1 MEMELGGLTLAM
13 AVIALV
19 AVVAAAVA
27 ATRGRAA
34 HAALER
40 DRVVLAQQ
48 QTKAVEATTRLSAAE
63 IAIAE
68 LKAERD
74 AAAAERETA
83 RAALAE
89 AQTAVAV
96 ANQAREAM
104 VEQRKSWEAAKAE
117 SLNHAKAA
125 VLTTAQEVSSK
136 LLADHKRETV
146 AAKKESEEQVK
157 KTTES
162 LTRHFE
168 GVAKSVA
175 ALHDQVVGSKKT
187 IDTVW
192 RALSSPGGAGAYSE
206 MVLENSLK
214 SFGLERGRDFLIE
227 HTINDVVDGKRL
239 RPDAV
244 VYLPFDSVLVID
256 SKASK
261 FLLELADAESEDDA
275 DAAAAGL
282 ARTMNQH
289 LRALAGKDYQRAIV
303 DSYRAAGRAGEIRR
317 VLNVMYLP
325 NEGAVEKLKR
335 ADPGFEGKAA
345 KERIIIAGP
354 SGLNSIIAFASLEID
369 LGRQAENQER
379 IVESTQRLL
388 ESTGIVLGH
397 IDKVGK
403 GIRSAAQ
410 NFINLT
416 GSINRRLLPRA
427 HELASLGV
435 RPAKNKDLP
444 KSVAAYEL
452 VDRAGD
458 GVIEGEAEEVAEN
471 NLIGHDDSA
480 G

>member
-1 MEMELGGLTLAM
+1 
-13 AVIALV
+13 
-19 AVVAAAVA
+19 
-27 ATRGRAA
+27 
-34 HAALER
+34 
-40 DRVVLAQQ
+40 
-48 QTKAVEATTRLSAAE
+48 
-63 IAIAE
+63 
-68 LKAERD
+68 
-74 AAAAERETA
+74 
-83 RAALAE
+83 
-89 AQTAVAV
+89 
-96 ANQAREAM
+96 
-104 VEQRKSWEAAKAE
+104 
-117 SLNHAKAA
+117 
-125 VLTTAQEVSSK
+125 
-136 LLADHKRETV
+136 
-146 AAKKESEEQVK
+146 
-157 KTTES
+157 
-162 LTRHFE
+162 
-168 GVAKSVA
+168 
-175 ALHDQVVGSKKT
+175 
-187 IDTVW
+187 
-192 RALSSPGGAGAYSE
+192 

-261 FLLELADAESEDDA
+261 FLIELAAAESEDDS

-325 NEGAVEKLKR
+325 NEGAVEKLRR

-410 NFINLT
+410 NFISLT

-427 HELASLGV
+427 HELANLGV

-458 GVIEGEAEEVAEN
+458 GVIEGEAEEVGEN
-471 NLIGHDDSA
+471 NLIGHDDGA